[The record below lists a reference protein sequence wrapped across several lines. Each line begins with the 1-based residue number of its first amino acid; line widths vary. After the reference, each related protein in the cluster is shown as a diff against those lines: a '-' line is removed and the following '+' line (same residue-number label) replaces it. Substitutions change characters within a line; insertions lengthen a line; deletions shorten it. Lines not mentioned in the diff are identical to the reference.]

1 MFPKNDYAWFGVEL
15 WILKIDSILNVLVN
29 GKQKLDARDEHRST
43 FSRIKNIEKDS
54 IWSKQLQK
62 VGSNN
67 K

>member
-1 MFPKNDYAWFGVEL
+1 ML
-15 WILKIDSILNVLVN
+15 LVN